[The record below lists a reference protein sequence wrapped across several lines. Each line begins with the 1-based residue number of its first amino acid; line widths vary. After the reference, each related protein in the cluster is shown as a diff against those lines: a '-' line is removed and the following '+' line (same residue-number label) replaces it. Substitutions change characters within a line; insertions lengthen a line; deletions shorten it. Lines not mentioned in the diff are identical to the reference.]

1 MQLGIFAKTF
11 EGKNPA
17 EILAQVKVAG
27 FVTSQYNM
35 ACSGL
40 PSLPDEIED
49 DIVAKIDEA
58 AKQSGVSLCALSATY
73 NMIHPDLSVREKGL
87 GALRVL
93 AKAASQLAIP
103 LLTLCTGTRDR
114 QDQWRRHPG
123 NDSPGAWRDLLQSME
138 HAVAIADEFDIDL
151 GIEPELANV
160 VSSAAKAKQL
170 INDMKSSR
178 LRVVLD
184 PANLF
189 EIATKA
195 EQRRTISY
203 AIDLLADRIVM
214 AHAKDRAAGGAFVAA
229 GTGVL
234 DYPHFLGQLRRS
246 GFTGPLITHGL
257 NATEAPAVAAFLRY
271 QLERA

>member
-138 HAVAIADEFDIDL
+138 RAVAIADEFDIDL